1 MSDDRNSNKV
11 NGPATSGEISRRDI
25 LKYSVGTLAAA
36 SLSALTFGCGG
47 DGDPVDKTFVV
58 MGDLQIGAKNVQ
70 VYPSSTNIPQLTQN
84 VADIAAM
91 AYRPDYSFILGDLV
105 MAEVMG
111 DQGLT
116 LQKQL
121 DAWITAFRGIPGGAG
136 IKLMPLPGNHE
147 MDYADMSIAQPD
159 ETPSPA
165 SYAVWNQWIATNQLF
180 PFAANGPKPE
190 GANPDK
196 LVQDESRY
204 TFSFDWGA
212 VHFMAINTDTLSTE
226 TNPVNGL
233 AYNGWI
239 PINWIAAD
247 LAAAQANPAI
257 STILLLGHRPIEAPA
272 FVPPPLY
279 GHTILA
285 LNEHQLASQLAAL
298 LQQTPKVKA
307 YFCSHVHAVSVA
319 RLTAAPRVWQ
329 VVAGNGGAPLET
341 YWTPTVDQFFG
352 FSQVR
357 LHRSGRL
364 SVANYGRP
372 VPLAPQAFY
381 EGTPT
386 APPPATL
393 RKVIELD

>member
-1 MSDDRNSNKV
+1 
-11 NGPATSGEISRRDI
+11 
-25 LKYSVGTLAAA
+25 
-36 SLSALTFGCGG
+36 
-47 DGDPVDKTFVV
+47 
-58 MGDLQIGAKNVQ
+58 MGDLQVGKTFVD
-70 VYPSSTNIPQLTQN
+70 VYPSSTNIPQLTQH
-84 VADIAAM
+84 VADILALP
-91 AYRPDYSFILGDLV
+91 YRPDYSFILGDLV
-105 MAEVMG
+105 MAEVNPNPKDRG
-111 DQGLT
+111 HT
-116 LQKQL
+116 LQSQL
-121 DAWITAFRGIPGGAG
+121 DAWITAFRGLPGSAR
-136 IKLMPLPGNHE
+136 INLMPLPGNHE
-147 MDYADMSIAQPD
+147 MDYTDTTVAQPD
-159 ETPSPA
+159 ETPSPY
-165 SYAVWNQWIATNQLF
+165 SYPVWNQWIATNQLF

-190 GANPDK
+190 GTNPDK

-212 VHFMAINTDTLSTE
+212 VHIIAINTDTLATE
-226 TNPVNGL
+226 TNPANGL

-247 LAAAQANPAI
+247 LAAAQANPVI

-329 VVAGNGGAPLET
+329 VVAGNGGAQPET
-341 YWTPTVDQFFG
+341 DWTPTGGQFFG
-352 FSQVR
+352 FSELR

-372 VPLAPQAFY
+372 LPLAPQAFY
-381 EGTPT
+381 EGTPSM
-386 APPPATL
+386 PPPATL
-393 RKVIELD
+393 RDVVELD